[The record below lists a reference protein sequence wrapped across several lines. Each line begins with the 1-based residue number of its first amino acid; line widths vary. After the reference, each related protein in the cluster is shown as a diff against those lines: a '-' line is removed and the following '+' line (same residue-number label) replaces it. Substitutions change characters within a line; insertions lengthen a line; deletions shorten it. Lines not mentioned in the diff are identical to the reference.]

1 MTAGGRGSL
10 GEARP
15 ATFRNMV
22 FANPLYRVTLLGK
35 PPKRLTRLPPPAW
48 PGDPARGAAI
58 AAGRIVC
65 AGQALEADRPQWHSR
80 ALEPAITAELNSFTW
95 LDDLAAQ
102 GDEPAKR
109 RARDMIA
116 DWLERAPDWHPVAWA
131 PHVLGMRVSAWLSQ
145 AAFLARGRNDELGPR
160 ILASLTRQV
169 VHLGRTF
176 AGGADGVPRLLAIKG
191 LVFAGLCGIGS
202 PRRATTALRRLRRE
216 LAVQILPDGGHI
228 SRAPS
233 MHLRALAALV
243 EIRGMLEA
251 ADRQVPV
258 EVHAAIERM
267 APMVRYFRHGDG
279 SLCLFNGGVEEE
291 SVFID
296 AVLERAGV
304 SGEAPP
310 SPPDM
315 AFQRMAAGTTLVLMD
330 AGPPPPKGYDSEAH
344 AGALSIEVSSGQER
358 VIVNCGAYPAA
369 DESWERAQRSTAAH
383 STITIDDTS
392 SAEQLDDGG
401 LGHGP
406 QHVESTR
413 DESDGNVW
421 VSASHDGYRGNFDM
435 THRRRLFLSRGGD
448 DVRGE
453 DTLEGAHRGHFALR
467 FHLHPEVQ
475 PEVIQNGAAVVLRV
489 QSGKAWRL
497 QASGGRIELAES
509 VYLGRRG
516 EMWRSSQVVVSGP
529 LTGQGAT
536 LKWAL
541 KRFDRG

>member
-15 ATFRNMV
+15 ARFRNMV
-22 FANPLYRVTLLGK
+22 FANPVYRLTLLGQ
-35 PPKRLTRLPPPAW
+35 PPKRLTRLPPTAW

-58 AAGRIVC
+58 AAGRLVC
-65 AGQALEADRPQWHSR
+65 AGQALEADRPAWHSR
-80 ALEPAITAELNSFTW
+80 ALDPAVVAELNSFVW

-131 PHVLGMRVSAWLSQ
+131 PHVMGQRIVTWLAQ

-176 AGGADGVPRLLAIKG
+176 GRGAEGVPRLIAIKG
-191 LVFAGLCGIGS
+191 LVYAALCGIGS
-202 PRRATTALRRLRRE
+202 PRRAAKALRRLRRE
-216 LAVQILPDGGHI
+216 LAHQILPDGGHV

-233 MHLRALAALV
+233 LHLRALATLV
-243 EIRGMLEA
+243 DIRGMLEA
-251 ADRQVPV
+251 ADRAVPV

-267 APMVRYFRHGDG
+267 APLVRYFRHGDG
-279 SLCLFNGGVEEE
+279 GLALFNGGVEEE
-291 SVFID
+291 PVFVE
-296 AVLERAGV
+296 AVMERAGIA
-304 SGEAPP
+304 GDPP
-310 SPPDM
+310 PIPHDL
-315 AFQRMAAGTTLVLMD
+315 AFQRMAAGNTLVLLD
-330 AGPPPPKGYDSEAH
+330 AGPAPPKGYDSEAH
-344 AGALSIEVSSGQER
+344 AGTLSIEVSAGPER
-358 VIVNCGAYPAA
+358 VIVNCGAFPAP
-369 DESWERAQRSTAAH
+369 DDSWERAQRSTAAH
-383 STITIDDTS
+383 STLTIDDTN

-401 LGHGP
+401 MGNGP

-413 DESDGNVW
+413 DESDGNIW
-421 VSASHDGYRGNFDM
+421 VSASHDGYRTNFNM

-448 DVRGE
+448 DLRGE
-453 DTLEGAHRGHFALR
+453 DTLQGPHKGHFAMR
-467 FHLHPEVQ
+467 FHLHPEVT
-475 PEVIQNGAAVVLRV
+475 PEVIQNGAAVLLRLH
-489 QSGKAWRL
+489 SGKAWRL

-541 KRFDRG
+541 KRHDRG